1 MKKNGGEILIDHIA
15 YLMTAA
21 TIVGTVANSFQKR
34 WCFVIWA
41 CTNTFWTVYNV
52 LYHQYAQAILYLFN
66 FVMALVGLYKWGCKA
81 KQKHIHQCSEENHSK
96 MSVNE

>member
-1 MKKNGGEILIDHIA
+1 MIDHIA

-41 CTNTFWTVYNV
+41 CTNTFWAVYNV
-52 LYHQYAQAILYLFN
+52 LHHQYAQAILYLFN

-81 KQKHIHQCSEENHSK
+81 KQKHIQQYAEENHSK
-96 MSVNE
+96 MSINE